1 MLGLYLL
8 CAALGILVFALAL
21 KIICMRRA
29 ADELRLSLAQK
40 LATDTNTL
48 LSLSSRDAALRRLA
62 VDLNKQMKELRAQRH
77 RYVQGDIE
85 LKSAVTNISHDLRT
99 PLTAI
104 SGYLDLLE
112 QEETSDSV
120 ARYIAVIRNRTE
132 VLKQLTEELFRY
144 SIITSPDYDPSTAP
158 VDVGAALE
166 ESILGFYAAFEE
178 RGIIPKIRLPERK
191 VIRTVN
197 RDALSRLFGNLLH
210 NALKY
215 SDGDLEIVLTETGK
229 LFFSNA
235 ASTLTQTQV
244 ERLFDRFYTVENG
257 RKSSGLGLSIARVL
271 VEQMHGSISAKYANG
286 KLNIYLSLDKS

>member
-1 MLGLYLL
+1 M
-8 CAALGILVFALAL
+8 
-21 KIICMRRA
+21 
-29 ADELRLSLAQK
+29 
-40 LATDTNTL
+40 
-48 LSLSSRDAALRRLA
+48 
-62 VDLNKQMKELRAQRH
+62 
-77 RYVQGDIE
+77 
-85 LKSAVTNISHDLRT
+85 
-99 PLTAI
+99 
-104 SGYLDLLE
+104 
-112 QEETSDSV
+112 
-120 ARYIAVIRNRTE
+120 
-132 VLKQLTEELFRY
+132 
-144 SIITSPDYDPSTAP
+144 
-158 VDVGAALE
+158 LE

-271 VEQMHGSISAKYANG
+271 VEQMHGSISAKYENG